1 MSLSACLIVKNE
13 SKHLEKCLSCLKDN
27 VDEIIVVDTGS
38 SDSTKEIAAKFT
50 SKIFDFAW
58 KDDFSEARSFS
69 ISKASSDWIFV
80 IDADE
85 IISNN
90 DIENIKE
97 IISKNEYDAI
107 AVKQLNYTNRADE
120 FNFVFSPANN
130 FQGYI

>member
-58 KDDFSEARSFS
+58 KDDFSEARKISELLDHDESETALAVRALVGKEVALIGETMVFRNILHGIINPSF
-69 ISKASSDWIFV
+69 I
-80 IDADE
+80 
-85 IISNN
+85 
-90 DIENIKE
+90 
-97 IISKNEYDAI
+97 
-107 AVKQLNYTNRADE
+107 LN
-120 FNFVFSPANN
+120 
-130 FQGYI
+130 